1 MQTIHI
7 RIEGLVQGVFFRDYT
22 RRQAIALNLKG
33 WVRNNRD
40 GSVEAVISGRD
51 EDVSLLVERI
61 RVGSPNSRVDDV
73 QIHRHEPD
81 ELFASFEIRH

>member
-1 MQTIHI
+1 M
-7 RIEGLVQGVFFRDYT
+7 RIEGRVQGVFFRDYT
-22 RRQAIALNLKG
+22 CRQAIALNLKG

-40 GSVEAVISGRD
+40 GSVEAVISGRE

-61 RVGSPNSRVDDV
+61 RLGSPNSRVDDV
-73 QIHRHEPD
+73 QIHRHQPD